1 MKVCPKCHSRYP
13 EEYNRCPHDGTILEM
28 EKKAEQATSTPLSP
42 ANPTPNGVAAPSIP
56 VPVPTPVVAPIPGGK
71 STFDGK
77 LIQLIGWTILG
88 ALVTAVTFGIMFPF
102 ALCWKKGW
110 RYKHMVVNGNRLH
123 FDGNGGQ
130 LIGKWILWMLLSVV
144 TFSIYAWFVP
154 MKIIKWE
161 LSHVSMSPER

>member
-1 MKVCPKCHSRYP
+1 
-13 EEYNRCPHDGTILEM
+13 
-28 EKKAEQATSTPLSP
+28 
-42 ANPTPNGVAAPSIP
+42 
-56 VPVPTPVVAPIPGGK
+56 
-71 STFDGK
+71 
-77 LIQLIGWTILG
+77 
-88 ALVTAVTFGIMFPF
+88 
-102 ALCWKKGW
+102 
-110 RYKHMVVNGNRLH
+110 MVVNGNRLH